1 MAVASTRN
9 LMMSIGAVLALSA
22 CGGGADRVAS
32 PGEGAFPPA
41 PAPSPGPAPAPAPGP
56 APGPAPAVACPSG
69 FTDMGSI
76 AGKTNCRLPALIVED
91 TTVPYVDG
99 VLYSLSGY
107 TRVGEDLGGDAAKP
121 RPNQRSATLTIEPGV
136 TIFGSSGQD
145 ALVIN
150 RGSKIHAVG
159 EKTKPI
165 VLTSRQSVEG
175 STNIDSIGQWGGL
188 VLLGRAPTANCAGSV
203 SPGTAT
209 CEAEVEGVSG
219 AYYGGNAPGD
229 SSGSLKYVRVMHS
242 GFEVLPNVELNGIT
256 LAGLGSGTGFEYV
269 QVHNSSD
276 DGFEWFGG
284 TVNSRYLVATGND
297 DDSLDTDTGFSGAI
311 QFAIVM
317 QRGQKAASGDRG
329 DRINEMSAA
338 GSSLLPSNPKL
349 VNVTFVGAPAHD
361 RSAMVLNSGTHVE
374 YYNAVV
380 TGSSNCAEIDTA
392 GNAATRG
399 SFASVFFSC
408 ASPFYGD
415 TSGSQLAAFT
425 ADANNVANGTST
437 LSGFTNGANESKVVA
452 ADLSAL
458 STRSGGFVRQVD
470 YIGAVKDSNDK
481 WWEGW
486 TCGLPG
492 TPSC

>member
-41 PAPSPGPAPAPAPGP
+41 PAPAPAPGPAPAPAP
-56 APGPAPAVACPSG
+56 APGPVAGCPTG
-69 FTDMGSI
+69 FSDVGTI
-76 AGKTNCRLPALIVED
+76 AGKTNCRLPALIVEN

-99 VLYSLSGY
+99 VLYSISGY
-107 TRVGEDLGGDAAKP
+107 TRVGEDVGGDAANP
-121 RPNQRSATLTIEPGV
+121 RANQRSATLTIEPGV

-145 ALVIN
+145 ALVVN
-150 RGSKIHAVG
+150 RGSKINAVG

-165 VLTSRQSVEG
+165 VFTSRQSVEG
-175 STNIDSIGQWGGL
+175 TTNVDSIGQWGGL
-188 VLLGRAPTANCAGSV
+188 VLLGRAPTANCIGSV
-203 SPGTAT
+203 TPGTAA
-209 CEAEVEGVSG
+209 CEAEVEGVTG

-229 SSGSLKYVRVMHS
+229 STGTLKYVRVMHS

-256 LAGLGSGTGFEYV
+256 LAGLGSGTSIEYV

-284 TVNSRYLVATGND
+284 TVNNRYLVATGND
-297 DDSLDTDTGFSGAI
+297 DDSIDTDTGFAGVI

-338 GSSLLPSNPKL
+338 GSSALPSNPKL

-380 TGSSNCAEIDTA
+380 TGSNNCAEIDTA
-392 GNAATRG
+392 GNANTRG
-399 SFASVFFSC
+399 TFASVFFSC
-408 ASPFYGD
+408 GAPFYNDGAG
-415 TSGSQLAAFT
+415 TQLAAFT
-425 ADANNVANGTST
+425 ANANNVANGTSS
-437 LSGFTNGANESKVVA
+437 LSGFTNGANENAVAA
-452 ADLSAL
+452 ADLSGL
-458 STRSGGFVRQVD
+458 ITRSGGFVRQVN
-470 YIGAVKDSNDK
+470 YIGAVKDSNDT
-481 WWEGW
+481 WWQGW